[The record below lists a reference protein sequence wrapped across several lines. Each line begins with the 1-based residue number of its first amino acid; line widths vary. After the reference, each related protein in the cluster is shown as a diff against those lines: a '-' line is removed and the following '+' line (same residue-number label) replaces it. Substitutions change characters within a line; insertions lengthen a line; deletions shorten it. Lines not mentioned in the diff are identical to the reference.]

1 MQPIMKV
8 RVLSDSSPQMILH
21 NVNKQTMI
29 QGRKY
34 LDVSKLHTSHKTSLS
49 QNFIDI
55 LHKKGTEITTQD
67 TQLNLYKPHF
77 YNKSY
82 QGFQSQINLDTGL
95 KLNCNL
101 EPHYIYN
108 IDFNN
113 SCYPPLQISRLDV
126 TDIELHRPLDQ
137 KSQPMDIVNMSNL
150 KEISKPDNIQF
161 ISLDPETG
169 IDESC
174 KYVVKYYSHGD
185 NKYYQVNQEE

>member
-1 MQPIMKV
+1 MQQINHRIV
-8 RVLSDSSPQMILH
+8 SDSSPQMVLH
-21 NVNKQTMI
+21 NVNQQTML

-34 LDVSKLHTSHKTSLS
+34 LDVSKIHTSPKTRLS
-49 QNFIDI
+49 QNLIDI

-77 YNKSY
+77 YNNDY
-82 QGFQSQINLDTGL
+82 QGFQAQLNLDSGL

-101 EPHYIYN
+101 EPHFIYN

-113 SCYPPLQISRLDV
+113 SCNPPLQISTLKV
-126 TDIELHRPLDQ
+126 TDIELHTPRNQ

-150 KEISKPDNIQF
+150 KAISKPDNIKF
-161 ISLDPETG
+161 ISLDTETG

-174 KYVVKYYSHGD
+174 KYVVKYDSQGD